1 MSAART
7 PPAHVAIIM
16 DGNGRWAQQHLR
28 PRAFGHKA
36 GRVAVDRVVTACA
49 QAGVKT
55 LSLYAF
61 STENWRRP
69 AYEVKILME
78 LIEAALREEAAKMRN
93 NDIRLRV
100 LGDRTALSASL
111 RNAIDEAEALT
122 ANGARMDVVLA
133 INYSG
138 QWALCETARRLAQ
151 AVAAGE
157 ISADAIDENTFAAH
171 RPMPDLPPVDL
182 LIRSSGEMRLSN
194 FHLWELAYAELWFT
208 DVLWPDFGEAQL
220 EVAFAAYHHRDRRFG
235 ALSQT

>member
-1 MSAART
+1 
-7 PPAHVAIIM
+7 
-16 DGNGRWAQQHLR
+16 
-28 PRAFGHKA
+28 
-36 GRVAVDRVVTACA
+36 
-49 QAGVKT
+49 
-55 LSLYAF
+55 
-61 STENWRRP
+61 
-69 AYEVKILME
+69 
-78 LIEAALREEAAKMRN
+78 MRN

-100 LGDRTALSASL
+100 LGDRSALSSSL
-111 RNAIDEAEALT
+111 RNAIDAAESLT

-151 AVAAGE
+151 AVASGE
-157 ISADAIDENTFAAH
+157 LSADAIDEIAFAAH

-220 EVAFAAYHHRDRRFG
+220 QAAFAAYHHRDRRFG

>member
-49 QAGVKT
+49 KAGVKT

-69 AYEVKILME
+69 PHEVTILME
-78 LIEAALREEAAKMRN
+78 LIETALREEAEKMRK

-111 RNAIDEAEALT
+111 RGAIDDAEAQT
-122 ANGARMDVVLA
+122 ASGSRMDVVLA

-138 QWALCETARRLAQ
+138 QWALCETARHLAQ
-151 AVAAGE
+151 AVADGTLQ
-157 ISADAIDENTFAAH
+157 ADSIDEAVFSAH

-220 EVAFAAYHHRDRRFG
+220 DAAFAAYHHRDRRFG
-235 ALSQT
+235 ALSQP

>member
-1 MSAART
+1 MAAT
-7 PPAHVAIIM
+7 LPPPAHVAIIM

-36 GRVAVDRVVTACA
+36 GRLAVDRVVTACA
-49 QAGVKT
+49 QRGVKT

-69 AYEVKILME
+69 PHEVKVLME
-78 LIEAALREEAAKMRN
+78 LIEAALREEAAKMQR

-100 LGDRTALSASL
+100 LGDRLPLSGSL
-111 RNAIDEAEALT
+111 RDAIDAAETLT
-122 ANGARMDVVLA
+122 AACSRMDVVLA

-138 QWALCETARRLAQ
+138 QWALIETARRLAQ
-151 AVAAGE
+151 AAAAGE
-157 ISADAIDENTFAAH
+157 IAPATLDEQTFATY

-220 EVAFAAYHHRDRRFG
+220 DAAFAAYHPRARRFG
-235 ALSQT
+235 ALSHS

>member
-1 MSAART
+1 MAAT
-7 PPAHVAIIM
+7 PPPPAHVAIIM

-36 GRVAVDRVVTACA
+36 GRLAVDRVVTACA
-49 QAGVKT
+49 QRGVKT

-69 AYEVKILME
+69 PHEVKVLME
-78 LIEAALREEAAKMRN
+78 LIEAALREEAAKMQR

-100 LGDRTALSASL
+100 LGDRLPLSASL
-111 RNAIDEAEALT
+111 CEAIDAAEAQT
-122 ANGARMDVVLA
+122 AACSRMDVVLA

-138 QWALCETARRLAQ
+138 RWALVETARRLMQ
-151 AVAAGE
+151 AATAGVTAPAAL
-157 ISADAIDENTFAAH
+157 DEDVFTAH

-220 EVAFAAYHHRDRRFG
+220 DAAFAAYHHRDRRFG
-235 ALSQT
+235 ALSHV